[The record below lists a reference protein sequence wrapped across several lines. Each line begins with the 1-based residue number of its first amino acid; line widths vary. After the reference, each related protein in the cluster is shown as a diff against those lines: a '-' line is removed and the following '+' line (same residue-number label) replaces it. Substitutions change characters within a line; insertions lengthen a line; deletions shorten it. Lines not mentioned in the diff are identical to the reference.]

1 LGNQSPNKKLK
12 RTKYAVI
19 FFAKTR
25 KKTAIKFSRLAKR
38 YMQVKI
44 EMKACSVALF
54 GEAVLGCVLSAR

>member
-1 LGNQSPNKKLK
+1 MDNKTLNQKLK

-38 YMQVKI
+38 YWSSLVFW
-44 EMKACSVALF
+44 L
-54 GEAVLGCVLSAR
+54 LSY

>member
-1 LGNQSPNKKLK
+1 MVKNHNQKLK

-38 YMQVKI
+38 YK
-44 EMKACSVALF
+44 
-54 GEAVLGCVLSAR
+54 